1 MVKEAVGNDTKLQTE
16 LLTMLINAND
26 AQEGLYWAKEYEIPK
41 DEWPWAIVHIEEQ
54 SVQSIMLLFI
64 FLYLHFKKYL

>member
-1 MVKEAVGNDTKLQTE
+1 MVREAVGNDAKLQTE
-16 LLTMLINAND
+16 LLSMLINAND

-54 SVQSIMLLFI
+54 NAPRNVFI
-64 FLYLHFKKYL
+64 YIFNLHFEKYL